1 MITCDVARAHG
12 RDMLGQCLR
21 ARGGG
26 GGGSGA
32 LGASGGAAARIESWP
47 GANWAQRSDFRS

>member
-1 MITCDVARAHG
+1 MGSSYGVRCVG
-12 RDMLGQCLR
+12 FGCLR
-21 ARGGG
+21 ALGGG